1 MLRRDDQVRLSTR
14 LLYVLGLVTLVTFAA
29 GADDDQRPFTQD
41 LNNIKTIASTVP
53 PNGDVNPYGMAVVPA
68 TVGALKK
75 GSILISNFNN
85 SANLQGTG
93 VTIDQ
98 IGANGDV
105 TVFATVN
112 AHTLP
117 GPCPGGIGLTTALVA
132 LRSGFV
138 IVGSLPTTDGT
149 SATAQAGCLIVLD
162 RNGAAV
168 ATLSGNGINGPWD
181 MTAVDLER
189 FAVLF
194 VSNVLNGTVAGNGN
208 VVHEGTIL
216 RILLATPPGGT
227 PRELARTVIASG
239 FGERTDPAA
248 LVIGP
253 TGLAISREG
262 RLFVADTLQNRIA
275 AISGALYRRD
285 DAGTGVTIFQGGALN
300 GPLGLA
306 VAPGG
311 DILTVNAGDGNL
323 VEIAPDGKQVAV
335 KAIDVSQQGGGTL
348 FGLAIAP
355 EGHGVY
361 FVDDGNNTLNLLH

>member
-1 MLRRDDQVRLSTR
+1 MRLSTR
-14 LLYVLGLVTLVTFAA
+14 LLHILGLVTLVTFVA
-29 GADDDQRPFTQD
+29 GADDGQRPFTQD
-41 LNNIKTIASTVP
+41 FNNIKTIASTVP
-53 PNGDVNPYGMAVVPA
+53 ANGDVNPYGMAVVPV

-75 GSILISNFNN
+75 GDVLVSNFNN
-85 SANLQGTG
+85 FANLQGTG

-105 TVFATVN
+105 TLFATLN
-112 AHTLP
+112 AHSLH
-117 GPCPGGIGLTTALVA
+117 GPCPGGVGLTTALVA

-149 SATAQAGCLIVLD
+149 SATAQAGCLIILD

-181 MTAVDLER
+181 MTAVDLEE

-194 VSNVLNGTVAGNGN
+194 VSNVLNGTVAANGN

-216 RILLATPPGGT
+216 RILLATPSSGA

-239 FGERTDPAA
+239 FAERTDAAA

-253 TGLAISREG
+253 TGLAVSREG

-285 DAGTGVTIFQGGALN
+285 DAGTGVTISQGGALN

-306 VAPGG
+306 IAPNG

-323 VEIAPDGKQVAV
+323 VEIAPGGKQVAV
-335 KAIDVSQQGGGTL
+335 KAIDVSNQGGGTL
-348 FGLAIAP
+348 FGLVIAP
-355 EGHGVY
+355 GGHGVY